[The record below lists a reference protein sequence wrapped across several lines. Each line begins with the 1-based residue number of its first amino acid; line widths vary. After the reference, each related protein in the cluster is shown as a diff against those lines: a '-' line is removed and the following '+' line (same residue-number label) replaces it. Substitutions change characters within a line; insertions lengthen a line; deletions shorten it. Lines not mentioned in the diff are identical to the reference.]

1 MPRSKNKSNKRVSKS
16 RRSSRSRKLYGKKW
30 KKGMCV
36 APPGMP
42 DYYVL
47 EKKIGDT
54 WKAVHVTGRY
64 FDIIPAS
71 NENLWLVKKCKK

>member
-1 MPRSKNKSNKRVSKS
+1 
-16 RRSSRSRKLYGKKW
+16 
-30 KKGMCV
+30 MCV

-42 DYYVL
+42 DYYIL

-71 NENLWLVKKCKK
+71 NENIWLIKKCKK

>member
-1 MPRSKNKSNKRVSKS
+1 MPRSKKKSVKRKNSL
-16 RRSSRSRKLYGKKW
+16 RLYGKKW

-47 EKKIGDT
+47 DKKVGNT

-64 FDIIPAS
+64 FDMIPES
-71 NENLWLVKKCKK
+71 NEKLWVIKKCKK

>member
-1 MPRSKNKSNKRVSKS
+1 MPRSKKASKKASKKPIKKSSK
-16 RRSSRSRKLYGKKW
+16 LHVKKW

-42 DYYVL
+42 DYYIL

-71 NENLWLVKKCKK
+71 NENIWLIKKCKK